1 MKSAREN
8 HPWKRIF
15 IRRDEFSGEESS
27 LGENFIRRDEFSGDE
42 SSLGEDFYPQ
52 G

>member
-8 HPWKRIF
+8 HLWKRIF
-15 IRRDEFSGEESS
+15 VLRDE
-27 LGENFIRRDEFSGDE
+27 ISGDE
-42 SSLGEDFYPQ
+42 SSLGEDFGPQ

>member
-8 HPWKRIF
+8 HLWERIF
-15 IRRDEFSGEESS
+15 IRKDEISGEESS
-27 LGENFIRRDEFSGDE
+27 LEEN
-42 SSLGEDFYPQ
+42 FYPQ